1 MKFAV
6 FACLSLSLAAC
17 SKPATPPVGYFDPTR
32 ILADS
37 TVAKAA
43 MEAAGKSV
51 AGQLGEAQR
60 AASEATAAER
70 APVAADVLQA
80 KRDRAQDLARAYNEA
95 LNKARAAAGAKL
107 DVSVAAACA
116 GLAVKRGISLVIVQ
130 PGKAPYAAPGVD
142 LTGDVIAALDG
153 PVDELARARAEVQRL
168 ETAAQTPPDVR
179 HVAAGRSP

>member
-1 MKFAV
+1 MKLLAL
-6 FACLSLSLAAC
+6 CLLAASLLAC
-17 SKPATPPVGYFDPTR
+17 SRPVPAPVGYFDPTR

-60 AASEATAAER
+60 AASEAAAAER
-70 APVAADVLQA
+70 TPVAADVLAA
-80 KRDRAQDLARAYNEA
+80 KRDRAAQLVKAYSEA

-107 DVSVAAACA
+107 DISVAAVCA

-142 LTGDVIAALDG
+142 LTADVIAALDG

-168 ETAAQTPPDVR
+168 EAVAGAPPDVR